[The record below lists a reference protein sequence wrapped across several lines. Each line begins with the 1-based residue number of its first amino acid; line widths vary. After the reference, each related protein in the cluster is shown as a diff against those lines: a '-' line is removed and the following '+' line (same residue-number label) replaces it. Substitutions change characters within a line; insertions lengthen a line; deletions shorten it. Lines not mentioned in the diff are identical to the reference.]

1 MTDDNIIIKR
11 IWHDKEDIRVCLWK
25 ECEERAGDNNVIFR
39 GDIL

>member
-25 ECEERAGDNNVIFR
+25 ECESRAGDNNVIFR